1 MPPKDPAP
9 TEDLLQIQIAIELDR
24 GRKVAEIASE
34 FHVPEKKVRNIARNA
49 GLLESKKSTSARK
62 RLSEEEKE
70 VLLGRIEAGEDPEE
84 LASGVGIKTSTLLR
98 WCKVKGIEVPRRLE
112 QLSQKERKEIREM
125 LEEYS
130 WKEVAR
136 AYRLSLEALEAL
148 KEPAYRKL
156 DSCVLAFLFEL
167 FKENPKIS
175 DSKVLESAS
184 QLGIE
189 VTKEEVESY
198 RKRLRDM
205 KRI

>member
-98 WCKVKGIEVPRRLE
+98 WCKVKGIEIPRRLE

-136 AYRLSLEALEAL
+136 AYRLSLEALEIL

-156 DSCVLAFLFEL
+156 DSSVLAFLFEL

>member
-112 QLSQKERKEIREM
+112 QLSQKKRKEIREM

-136 AYRLSLEALEAL
+136 AYRLSLEALEIL

-156 DSCVLAFLFEL
+156 DSSVLAFLFEL

>member
-49 GLLESKKSTSARK
+49 GLLESKKSTYARK

-98 WCKVKGIEVPRRLE
+98 WCKVKGIEIPRRLE
-112 QLSQKERKEIREM
+112 QISQKERKEIREM
-125 LEEYS
+125 LEDYS
-130 WKEVAR
+130 WKEVAQ
-136 AYRLSLEALEAL
+136 AYRLSLEALEIL

-156 DSCVLAFLFEL
+156 DSSVLAFLFEL

>member
-49 GLLESKKSTSARK
+49 GLVESKKSTSARK

-130 WKEVAR
+130 WKEVAQ
-136 AYRLSLEALEAL
+136 AYRLSLEALEIL

-156 DSCVLAFLFEL
+156 DSSVLAFLFEL

>member
-112 QLSQKERKEIREM
+112 QLSQKERVEIREM

-130 WKEVAR
+130 WKEVAL

-156 DSCVLAFLFEL
+156 DSSVLAFLFEL

>member
-1 MPPKDPAP
+1 MPPNDPAP

-98 WCKVKGIEVPRRLE
+98 WCKVKGIEVPRRFE

-130 WKEVAR
+130 WKEVAQ

-156 DSCVLAFLFEL
+156 DSSVLAFLFEL

>member
-49 GLLESKKSTSARK
+49 GLLESKKNTSARK
-62 RLSEEEKE
+62 HLSEEEKE

-130 WKEVAR
+130 WKEVAQ

-156 DSCVLAFLFEL
+156 DSSVLAFLFEL

>member
-49 GLLESKKSTSARK
+49 GLLESQKSTSARK

-156 DSCVLAFLFEL
+156 DSSVLAFLFEL

>member
-1 MPPKDPAP
+1 MPPKEPAP

-34 FHVPEKKVRNIARNA
+34 FQVPEKKVRSIARNA
-49 GLLESKKSTSARK
+49 GLLESKKNTSARK

-125 LEEYS
+125 LEESS
-130 WKEVAR
+130 WKDVAQ

-148 KEPAYRKL
+148 
-156 DSCVLAFLFEL
+156 
-167 FKENPKIS
+167 
-175 DSKVLESAS
+175 
-184 QLGIE
+184 
-189 VTKEEVESY
+189 
-198 RKRLRDM
+198 
-205 KRI
+205 

>member
-130 WKEVAR
+130 WKEVAQ

-156 DSCVLAFLFEL
+156 DSSVLAFLFEL

-184 QLGIE
+184 HLGIE

>member
-24 GRKVAEIASE
+24 GRKVAEIVSE
-34 FHVPEKKVRNIARNA
+34 FQVPEKKVRNIARNA

-62 RLSEEEKE
+62 HISEEEKE

-98 WCKVKGIEVPRRLE
+98 WCKVKGIEIPRRLE

-130 WKEVAR
+130 WKEVAQ

-156 DSCVLAFLFEL
+156 DSSVLAFLFEL

>member
-34 FHVPEKKVRNIARNA
+34 FQVPEKKVRTIARNA

-98 WCKVKGIEVPRRLE
+98 WCKVKGIEIPRRLE

-136 AYRLSLEALEAL
+136 AYRLSLEALEIL

-156 DSCVLAFLFEL
+156 DSSVLAFLFEL

-184 QLGIE
+184 QLGTE

>member
-62 RLSEEEKE
+62 HLSEEEKE

-98 WCKVKGIEVPRRLE
+98 WCKVKGIEIPRRLE

-130 WKEVAR
+130 WKEVAL

-156 DSCVLAFLFEL
+156 DSSVLAFLFEL

>member
-112 QLSQKERKEIREM
+112 QLSQKERIEIREM

-136 AYRLSLEALEAL
+136 AYRLSLEALEIL

-156 DSCVLAFLFEL
+156 DSSVLAFLFEL

>member
-1 MPPKDPAP
+1 MPSKDPAP

-49 GLLESKKSTSARK
+49 GLLESQKSTSARK

-156 DSCVLAFLFEL
+156 DSSVLAFLFEL

>member
-49 GLLESKKSTSARK
+49 GLLESQKSTSARK

-136 AYRLSLEALEAL
+136 AYRLSLEALEIL

-156 DSCVLAFLFEL
+156 DSSGLAFLFEL

>member
-1 MPPKDPAP
+1 MPSKDPAP

-49 GLLESKKSTSARK
+49 GLLESQKSTSARK

-98 WCKVKGIEVPRRLE
+98 WCKVKAIEVPRRLE

-130 WKEVAR
+130 WKEVAQ
-136 AYRLSLEALEAL
+136 AYRLSLEALETL

-156 DSCVLAFLFEL
+156 DSSVLAFLFEL
-167 FKENPKIS
+167 FKENSKIS

>member
-9 TEDLLQIQIAIELDR
+9 TEDLLQIQIAIDLDR

-49 GLLESKKSTSARK
+49 GLLESKKNTSARK
-62 RLSEEEKE
+62 HLSEEEKE

-130 WKEVAR
+130 WKEVAQ
-136 AYRLSLEALEAL
+136 AYRLSLEALETL

-156 DSCVLAFLFEL
+156 DSSVLAFLFEL
-167 FKENPKIS
+167 LKENPKIS
-175 DSKVLESAS
+175 DSPVLESAS

-205 KRI
+205 NRI

>member
-24 GRKVAEIASE
+24 GRKVVEIASK
-34 FHVPEKKVRNIARNA
+34 FQVPEKKVRNIARNA
-49 GLLESKKSTSARK
+49 GLLESKKSSSARK

-130 WKEVAR
+130 WKEVAQ

-156 DSCVLAFLFEL
+156 DSSVLAFLFEL

>member
-49 GLLESKKSTSARK
+49 GLLESKKSSSARK

-70 VLLGRIEAGEDPEE
+70 VLLGRIEAGEDPED

-130 WKEVAR
+130 WKEVAQ

-156 DSCVLAFLFEL
+156 DSSVLAFLFEL

>member
-34 FHVPEKKVRNIARNA
+34 FQVLEKKVRNIARNA
-49 GLLESKKSTSARK
+49 GLLESKKSSSARK
-62 RLSEEEKE
+62 HLSEEEKE

-98 WCKVKGIEVPRRLE
+98 WCKVKVIEVPRRLE

-130 WKEVAR
+130 WKEVAQ

-156 DSCVLAFLFEL
+156 DSSVLAFLFEL

-189 VTKEEVESY
+189 VTKEEVESD

>member
-49 GLLESKKSTSARK
+49 GLLESKKRTSARK

-130 WKEVAR
+130 WKEVAQ
-136 AYRLSLEALEAL
+136 AYRLSLEALEIL

-156 DSCVLAFLFEL
+156 DSSVLAFLFEL

>member
-130 WKEVAR
+130 WKEVAQ

-148 KEPAYRKL
+148 KEPAYRKV
-156 DSCVLAFLFEL
+156 DSSVLAFLFEL

>member
-49 GLLESKKSTSARK
+49 GLLESQKSTSARK

-84 LASGVGIKTSTLLR
+84 LASGVGIKNSTLLR
-98 WCKVKGIEVPRRLE
+98 WCKVKGIEIPRRLE

-130 WKEVAR
+130 WKEVAQ

-156 DSCVLAFLFEL
+156 DSSVLAFLFEL

>member
-62 RLSEEEKE
+62 HLSEEEKE

-112 QLSQKERKEIREM
+112 QLSQKERIEIREM

-130 WKEVAR
+130 WKEVAQ

-156 DSCVLAFLFEL
+156 DSSVLAFLFEL

-184 QLGIE
+184 HLGIE

-198 RKRLRDM
+198 RKRLMDM

>member
-34 FHVPEKKVRNIARNA
+34 YHVPEKKVRNIARNA
-49 GLLESKKSTSARK
+49 GLLEPKKSSSARK

-98 WCKVKGIEVPRRLE
+98 WCKLKGIEVPRRLE

-130 WKEVAR
+130 WKEVAQ

-156 DSCVLAFLFEL
+156 DSSVLAFLFEL

-184 QLGIE
+184 QLAIE

>member
-1 MPPKDPAP
+1 MPPKDPAS

-24 GRKVAEIASE
+24 GRKVAEIASK

-49 GLLESKKSTSARK
+49 GLVESKKSSSARK

-130 WKEVAR
+130 WKEVAQ
-136 AYRLSLEALEAL
+136 AYRLSLEALETL

-156 DSCVLAFLFEL
+156 DSSVLAFLFEL

>member
-34 FHVPEKKVRNIARNA
+34 FQVPEKKVRSIARNA
-49 GLLESKKSTSARK
+49 GLLESKKSSSARK

-136 AYRLSLEALEAL
+136 SYRLSLEALEVL

-156 DSCVLAFLFEL
+156 DSSVLAFLFEL

>member
-49 GLLESKKSTSARK
+49 GLLESQKSTSARK

-130 WKEVAR
+130 WKEVAQ

-156 DSCVLAFLFEL
+156 DSSVLAFLFEL

-198 RKRLRDM
+198 RKRLKDM

>member
-34 FHVPEKKVRNIARNA
+34 FQVPEKNVRNIARNA

-130 WKEVAR
+130 WKEVAQ

-156 DSCVLAFLFEL
+156 DSSVLAFLFEL

-198 RKRLRDM
+198 RKRLREM

>member
-49 GLLESKKSTSARK
+49 GLVESKKSSSARK

-130 WKEVAR
+130 WKEVAQ
-136 AYRLSLEALEAL
+136 AYRLSLEALETL

-156 DSCVLAFLFEL
+156 DSSVLAFLFEL

>member
-49 GLLESKKSTSARK
+49 GLVESKKSSSARK

-98 WCKVKGIEVPRRLE
+98 WCKVKGIEIPRRLE

-130 WKEVAR
+130 WKEVAQ

-156 DSCVLAFLFEL
+156 DSSVLAFLFEL

-175 DSKVLESAS
+175 DSKVLEIAS

>member
-49 GLLESKKSTSARK
+49 GLLESKKSSSTRK

-156 DSCVLAFLFEL
+156 DSSVLAFLFEL

>member
-1 MPPKDPAP
+1 MPSKDPAP

-34 FHVPEKKVRNIARNA
+34 FHVPEKKVRSIARNA

-136 AYRLSLEALEAL
+136 AYRLSLEALETL

-156 DSCVLAFLFEL
+156 DSSVLAFLFEL

-189 VTKEEVESY
+189 VTKEEMESY

>member
-49 GLLESKKSTSARK
+49 GLVESKKSSSARK

-130 WKEVAR
+130 WKEVAQ
-136 AYRLSLEALEAL
+136 AYRLSLEALETL

-156 DSCVLAFLFEL
+156 DSTVLAFLFEL

>member
-24 GRKVAEIASE
+24 GRKVAEIASK

-49 GLLESKKSTSARK
+49 GLVESKKSTSARK

-130 WKEVAR
+130 WKEVAQ
-136 AYRLSLEALEAL
+136 AYRLSLEALETL

-156 DSCVLAFLFEL
+156 DSSVLAFLFEL

>member
-34 FHVPEKKVRNIARNA
+34 FHVPEKKVRNIARYA

-98 WCKVKGIEVPRRLE
+98 WCKVKGIEIPRRLE

-136 AYRLSLEALEAL
+136 AYRLSLEALEIL

-156 DSCVLAFLFEL
+156 DSSVLAFLFEL

-175 DSKVLESAS
+175 DSKVLQNAS

>member
-62 RLSEEEKE
+62 HLSEEEKE

-130 WKEVAR
+130 WKEVAQ

-156 DSCVLAFLFEL
+156 DSSVLAFLFEL

>member
-98 WCKVKGIEVPRRLE
+98 WCKVKGIEIPRRLE

-156 DSCVLAFLFEL
+156 DSSVLAFLFEL